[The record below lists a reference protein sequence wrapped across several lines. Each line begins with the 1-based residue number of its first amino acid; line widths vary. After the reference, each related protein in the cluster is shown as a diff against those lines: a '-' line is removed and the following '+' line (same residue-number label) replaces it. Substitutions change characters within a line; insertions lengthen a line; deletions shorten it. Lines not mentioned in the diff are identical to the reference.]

1 MRPKSRA
8 RASAA
13 AGVNPRTPLRL
24 PTPACL
30 IGWLLFLIAA
40 AVAAGWIL
48 ELPLMTAFMPS
59 ALMVLSTALCFGLLA
74 LALAS
79 GCLLQERWHRRV
91 ETLCGGVVL
100 LVGLLV
106 LLEHGFGVNLPFDW
120 PELHRRIEP
129 DNPRPGQMSLP
140 TSAAF
145 VLAGFTLMLQS
156 RVRGTWQGLLVQATT
171 SLVIALGV
179 AGTLGWALRLEL
191 VYERYLFGW
200 MSLLTGLC
208 FALAGTALWL
218 DWRRRDWY
226 RSRRLIAD
234 EGLRINLSAM
244 ALLAATLAIALAAAF
259 GLVAREIDDRVRA
272 QLNDP
277 LKRRAELFR
286 TFIELRAAH
295 TELAADNLLL
305 AGLLRQL
312 GGQAGDEK
320 IVAQLRMVAVS
331 LLSHGF
337 SGVVIQGA
345 GGRGRA
351 EAGHLVEQSEIEILL
366 RQRPATLLWDDGFV
380 LRVRQPVKVGDA
392 LVGSVLT
399 EQRLHRLTSA
409 LEYAY
414 DFAASGD
421 LALCGRTVKALQCF
435 PRGDTRV
442 LTLADADAAPAARAL
457 AGETGTRILRDARGV
472 KVMAAYA
479 PIGNLGLGLAIQ
491 ADTSELYAPLREQ
504 FYVAAALLALM
515 VLAGVLLLRWRVAP
529 LARRLFLNEQRL
541 QLALD
546 SARSAVWDLDLTRGR
561 AYLSEQWPVL
571 LGGTPQATST
581 TLDDLYQLVHPDDL
595 PHVQRAVRAALGRD
609 ALPYDVE
616 HRVRMPSGEWTWIH
630 SVGKV
635 IERDPRGK
643 ALRVIGVNT
652 NIARRKQAEAFIERR
667 ASRDEVTGLPNR
679 NVFTDRLQTAMA
691 RSRRAP
697 PDRCLMAVLIVGIE
711 EFTDIEEAVGRV
723 AGQAFL
729 REVTQ
734 RMQRCVRATDTIA
747 RTGRDEFTVI
757 LEELG
762 LTEQARNIA
771 EKMIDAL
778 GAEMHIG
785 QAVLKPNT
793 SIGLAFYDGVIKVT
807 AEELVVNAQNAMY
820 DARNEA
826 PNTCRVAPT

>member
-1 MRPKSRA
+1 M
-8 RASAA
+8 ASAA
-13 AGVNPRTPLRL
+13 TGMNLRTPMRW
-24 PTPACL
+24 PNPACL
-30 IGWLLFLIAA
+30 IGWALLLTAA
-40 AVAAGWIL
+40 VVAAGWIL
-48 ELPLMTAFMPS
+48 EHPLMTEFTPRAV
-59 ALMVLSTALCFGLLA
+59 MVLATALGFGLLA
-74 LALAS
+74 IALAS
-79 GCLLQERWHRRV
+79 GCLVQEHWHRHI
-91 ETLCGGVVL
+91 ETLTGG
-100 LVGLLV
+100 LVTLMGLLV
-106 LLEHGFGVNLPFDW
+106 LLEHGLGVDLSIDW
-120 PELHRRIEP
+120 PELHRRVDP
-129 DNPRPGQMSLP
+129 DNPHPGQTSLP
-140 TSAAF
+140 TAVAF
-145 VLAGFTLMLQS
+145 VLAGLTLVLQS
-156 RVRGTWQGLLVQATT
+156 RVRETWQGLLVQATT

-179 AGTLGWALRLEL
+179 AGTLGWALRLDL
-191 VYERYLFGW
+191 VYERYLFGR

-208 FALAGTALWL
+208 FVLAGTALWL
-218 DWRRRDWY
+218 DWRRHDWY

-234 EGLRINLSAM
+234 EGLHINLSAL

-272 QLNDP
+272 QLNDT

-286 TFIELRAAH
+286 TLIELRAAQ
-295 TELAADNLLL
+295 TELAADNPVL

-312 GGQAGDEK
+312 GGQAADEK
-320 IVAQLRMVAVS
+320 ILAQLRMVAEN
-331 LLSHGF
+331 LLAHGF
-337 SGVVIQGA
+337 SGAVIQGA
-345 GGRGRA
+345 AGRGRV
-351 EAGHLVEQSEIEILL
+351 EAGRLAGPSDIEIPL
-366 RQRPATLLWDDGFV
+366 RERPATLLWDDGVV
-380 LRVRQPVKVGDA
+380 LRVRQPVRFGEA
-392 LVGSVLT
+392 MVGSVLT

-421 LALCGRTVKALQCF
+421 LALCGHAVKALKCF
-435 PRGDTRV
+435 PRYGDTRV
-442 LTLADADAAPAARAL
+442 LTENEADTAPAARAL

-479 PIGNLGLGLAIQ
+479 PVGNFGLGLAIQ

-515 VLAGVLLLRWRVAP
+515 VLAGALLLRWRVAP
-529 LARRLFLNEQRL
+529 IARRLFLHEHRL

-546 SARSAVWDLDLTRGR
+546 SSRSAVWDLDLSKGR
-561 AYLSEQWPVL
+561 VYLSEQWPVL
-571 LGGTPQATST
+571 LGGKPQASST
-581 TLDDLYQLVHPDDL
+581 TLDDLYQLVHPEDL

-616 HRVRMPSGEWTWIH
+616 HRVRTPSGEWTWIH
-630 SVGKV
+630 SVGRV
-635 IERDPRGK
+635 IERDARGK

-652 NIARRKQAEAFIERR
+652 NIARRKLAESFIERR

-679 NVFTDRLQTAMA
+679 SVFTDRLQTAMA

-697 PDRCLMAVLIVGIE
+697 PDRSLMAVLIVGIE
-711 EFTDIEEAVGRV
+711 EFADIDAAVGRE

-729 REVTQ
+729 KEVTQ

-762 LTEQARNIA
+762 LVEQARNIA
-771 EKMIDAL
+771 EKIIDAV
-778 GAEMHIG
+778 GAEMRVG
-785 QAVLKPNT
+785 QAVLTPNT

-807 AEELVVNAQNAMY
+807 AEELVANAQHAMY

-826 PNTCRVAPT
+826 PNICRVAPT